1 VEAGCP
7 SSQLAWGGLVVA
19 FVGDTVSV
27 RPHLPPAFPS
37 AAHDGPRSGEVDVEI
52 WDAVRGEM
60 LDLAERL
67 ADLEDEQWNSPSLC
81 DQWRIRDVL
90 AHVTA
95 GAEGAFGV
103 GWIFRSMFRHGFN
116 YNRWV
121 AADGQVRGQQDP
133 AVILKALR
141 NAAANRK
148 APSRPVKSLMHVL
161 IHGQDICR
169 PLGIK
174 RDLPDAHLLPV
185 ADFVKDDV
193 HIFGAKKRIAGLEL
207 TATDMDWSHG
217 SGPEVTGPAE
227 ALVMMMAGRLV
238 ALDDL
243 SGAGKAALAARLS
256 ASEPH

>member
-1 VEAGCP
+1 
-7 SSQLAWGGLVVA
+7 
-19 FVGDTVSV
+19 
-27 RPHLPPAFPS
+27 
-37 AAHDGPRSGEVDVEI
+37 
-52 WDAVRGEM
+52 M

-67 ADLEDEQWNSPSLC
+67 VELDDEQWNSPSLC
-81 DQWRIRDVL
+81 AQWRIRDVL

-103 GWIFRSMFRHGFN
+103 GAILAGMLRHGFN

-121 AADGQVRGQQDP
+121 AADGRVRGQQDP
-133 AVILKALR
+133 GIVLIALR
-141 NAAANRK
+141 NAAFNRK
-148 APSRPVKSLMHVL
+148 ASSGARPVRSLMHVL

-174 RDLPDAHLLPV
+174 RELPEAHLVPV

-193 HIFGAKKRIAGLEL
+193 HIFGAKKRIAGLKL

-217 SGPEVTGPAE
+217 HGPEVTGPAE

-243 SGAGKAALAARLS
+243 SGEGKAALVTRR
-256 ASEPH
+256 

>member
-1 VEAGCP
+1 V
-7 SSQLAWGGLVVA
+7 
-19 FVGDTVSV
+19 DT
-27 RPHLPPAFPS
+27 
-37 AAHDGPRSGEVDVEI
+37 
-52 WDAVRGEM
+52 WDAVRDEA

-67 ADLEDEQWNSPSLC
+67 AELDDEQWNSPSLC
-81 DQWRIRDVL
+81 ALWRIRDVL

-103 GWIFRSMFRHGFN
+103 GAIFGGMFRHGFH

-121 AADGQVRGQQDP
+121 AADGRRRGQQDP
-133 AVILKALR
+133 AVVLKALR

-148 APSRPVKSLMHVL
+148 APSGARPVRSLMHVL
-161 IHGQDICR
+161 VHGQDICR

-174 RDLPDAHLLPV
+174 RNLAEAHLVPV

-193 HIFGAKKRIAGLEL
+193 RIFGAKKRIAGLKL
-207 TATDMDWSHG
+207 TATDMDWTHG
-217 SGPEVTGPAE
+217 NGPEVTGPAE

-243 SGAGKAALAARLS
+243 SGEGKTALVTRR
-256 ASEPH
+256 